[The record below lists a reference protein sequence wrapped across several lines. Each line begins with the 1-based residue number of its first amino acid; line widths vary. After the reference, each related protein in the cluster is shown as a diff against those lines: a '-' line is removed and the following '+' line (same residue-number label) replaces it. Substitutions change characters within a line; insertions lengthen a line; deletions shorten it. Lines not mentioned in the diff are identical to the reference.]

1 MSDPASQRRKI
12 VVGTACGL
20 AAAVGYSAANV
31 CLRQVS
37 NCDPVW
43 VSAVKSV
50 PTVLLAAPIIA
61 WQYWGQS
68 RQVLTWRAALA
79 LVLAGLL
86 GQVGGN
92 VLFQWSLGVV
102 GLALA
107 VPLCLG
113 GQIISSGVLGRVVL
127 GESVSAQRALAIGIL
142 IVATAVLS
150 SGAADAHRS
159 VAHDRLEATTVWA
172 LASGVGAAFV
182 SGFSYAVLGVV
193 IRRSVQGKTSIVATL
208 FVVCIAGTISLGA
221 WSPYRIGW
229 DGMTATESHELGAML
244 AAGVFNFVA
253 FWALTKAL
261 QLTPV
266 VYVNALNVTQAS
278 LAAIAGV
285 VLFRESPSL
294 GLVAGVVLTAVGLLM
309 MRGR

>member
-12 VVGTACGL
+12 LVGTACGL

-31 CLRQVS
+31 CLRQVAS
-37 NCDPVW
+37 CDPVW
-43 VSAVKSV
+43 VSAVKSI
-50 PTVLLAAPIIA
+50 PTVLLAAPIVA

-68 RQVLTWRAALA
+68 QQVLTWRAAVALA
-79 LVLAGLL
+79 LSGLL

-113 GQIISSGVLGRVVL
+113 GQIISSGFLGRVFL
-127 GESVSAQRALAIGIL
+127 GETVSAQRAFAIGIL

-159 VAHDRLEATTVWA
+159 VSLEQLETTNVWQLAT
-172 LASGVGAAFV
+172 GVGAAFS
-182 SGFSYAVLGVV
+182 SGFSYALLGVV
-193 IRRSVQGKTSIVATL
+193 IRRSVQGKTSIAATL
-208 FVVCIAGTISLGA
+208 LVVCIAGTISLGA
-221 WSPYRIGW
+221 WSPWRIGW
-229 DGMTATESHELGAML
+229 SGMMATEPLQLAAML
-244 AAGVFNFVA
+244 LAGTFNFVA

-278 LAAIAGV
+278 LAAVAGV
-285 VLFRESPSL
+285 VLFRESPSI
-294 GLVAGVVLTAVGLLM
+294 GLVAGVVLTAIGLLM